1 VGDNTE
7 VVSMGFSV
15 SGTAAIIFA
24 SMFVAFGVWFT
35 ASANSFDRVS
45 DAQDQQTE
53 SLIDS
58 ENTEIEI
65 ASATY
70 NESGNELLRIDATNT
85 GASQLSLSET
95 DLLIDGEFIDGWQ
108 ENWSVNVEGNATTD
122 LWLSGEQLSITRDLA
137 TPPTR
142 VKIVTEYGVA
152 ETATVEVFV

>member
-1 VGDNTE
+1 
-7 VVSMGFSV
+7 MGFSV

>member
-1 VGDNTE
+1 VGGNTE

-65 ASATY
+65 VSATY
-70 NESGNELLRIDATNT
+70 NESGNQLLRIDATNT

-95 DLLIDGEFIDGWQ
+95 DLLIDGEFVDGWQ
-108 ENWSVNVEGNATTD
+108 SGAVNVEGNTETD
-122 LWLSGEQLSITRDLA
+122 LWLSGDQLSITRDPA
-137 TPPTR
+137 SPPTR
-142 VKIVTEYGVA
+142 VKLVTEFGVA